1 MIRARR
7 DSPNSISSEYST
19 RKEHSNIDGCSL
31 NNRSNRDN
39 NTHHLHEPETTES
52 ITDEGLREGADCF
65 AGDVDSD
72 NLRRSEDAR
81 RLIARV

>member
-1 MIRARR
+1 MIRARK

-19 RKEHSNIDGCSL
+19 RKEHSNVNRCSL

-39 NTHHLHEPETTES
+39 NTHHLHKPETAES
-52 ITDEGLREGADCF
+52 VPDEGLREGTNCF

-72 NLRRSEDAR
+72 NLCGSDDSLS
-81 RLIARV
+81 LIV